1 MLSQTAEYALRA
13 MACLAMGGSV
23 MTAPALA
30 AQARIPATYLS
41 KVLRMLSVAKLVR
54 GRRGIGGGYE
64 LAKSSKEISLLQVID
79 AIDGVS
85 TAGASELSRPKGDA
99 APRLNDLHGRID
111 EANQAFLEVLG
122 SSTLHDVAVSRPG
135 GSTRVAS

>member
-13 MACLAMGGSV
+13 MACLAMCGTV

-30 AQARIPATYLS
+30 EQARIPATYLS

-64 LAKSSKEISLLQVID
+64 LAKSPENISLLQIID

-85 TAGASELSRPKGDA
+85 EAGTPELSRPTGDG
-99 APRLNDLHGRID
+99 APRLKQLHGRID
-111 EANQAFLEVLG
+111 QANQAFLDVLG
-122 SSTLHDVAVSRPG
+122 SSSLLDVVHPRSG
-135 GSTRVAS
+135 GTTRAAS

>member
-13 MACLAMGGSV
+13 MACLAMCGSV

-30 AQARIPATYLS
+30 AQARIPTTYLS

-64 LAKSSKEISLLQVID
+64 LAKSAKDISLLQVID

-85 TAGASELSRPKGDA
+85 VAGAPELSRPTGEA
-99 APRLNDLHGRID
+99 APRLNQLHGRINA
-111 EANQAFLEVLG
+111 ANQAFLDVLG
-122 SSTLHDVAVSRPG
+122 SSSLHDVVLPRSG
-135 GSTRVAS
+135 GPTRVAS

>member
-13 MACLAMGGSV
+13 MACLAMRGTV

-30 AQARIPATYLS
+30 EQAKIPATYLS

-64 LAKSSKEISLLQVID
+64 LAKAPSDISLLHVID
-79 AIDGVS
+79 AIDSVS
-85 TAGASELSRPKGDA
+85 EAGAPERARPGFDA
-99 APRLNDLHGRID
+99 APRLDHLHGRID
-111 EANQAFLEVLG
+111 EANKAFLQVLG
-122 SSTLHDVAVSRPG
+122 SSSLNDVILSRQGPRG
-135 GSTRVAS
+135 RAAS